1 MHNFLHPNFILC
13 NLLERER
20 RRKWIYAKKLRKKF
34 QSDYSIYVLQH
45 NFFFY
50 SSYAAIILLTCMKNY
65 VYFSWHEFFL
75 LLISCH
81 AICLALTPSHSL
93 CVSFLSLSFRLLMDG
108 LYCTRDK
115 KKWEKQAP
123 VMENSVG
130 KRMRS
135 GCASSCYLPYTLT
148 SSLLILCCCFF
159 FTTVQQENFNAWCRY
174 LS

>member
-1 MHNFLHPNFILC
+1 M
-13 NLLERER
+13 
-20 RRKWIYAKKLRKKF
+20 RKTKKEGKF

-45 NFFFY
+45 NFFF

-75 LLISCH
+75 LSPSLSLSLSLLISCD

-93 CVSFLSLSFRLLMDG
+93 CVSFLSLLSPPYGWLIMHA
-108 LYCTRDK
+108 RD

-135 GCASSCYLPYTLT
+135 GCIFLLPPIYIHYPAHFLF
-148 SSLLILCCCFF
+148 CVAAAFF
-159 FTTVQQENFNAWCRY
+159 SF
-174 LS
+174 